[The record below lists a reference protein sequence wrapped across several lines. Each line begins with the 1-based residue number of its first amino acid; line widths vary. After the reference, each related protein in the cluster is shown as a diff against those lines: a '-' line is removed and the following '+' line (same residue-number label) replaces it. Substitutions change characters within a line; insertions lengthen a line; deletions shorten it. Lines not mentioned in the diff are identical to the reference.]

1 MLSCFT
7 MLALF
12 LYPYYTIK
20 KIKTLS
26 KTTGRIGLKGTNW
39 SLVGLGN
46 GNRISES
53 IQQVPLLQ
61 WLAGKC

>member
-1 MLSCFT
+1 MFHNACFIFIS
-7 MLALF
+7 L
-12 LYPYYTIK
+12 LYHK
-20 KIKTLS
+20 KIKTLP

-61 WLAGKC
+61 WIAERR